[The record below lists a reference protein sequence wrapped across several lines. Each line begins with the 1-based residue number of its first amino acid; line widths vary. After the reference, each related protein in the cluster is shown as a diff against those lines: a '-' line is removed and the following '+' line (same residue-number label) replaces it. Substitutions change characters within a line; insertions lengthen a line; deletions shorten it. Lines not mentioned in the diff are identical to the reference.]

1 MKSTMAEALITPDV
15 LTWARKRSGL
25 DSGRLAH
32 KLKVKPE
39 SVMAWEDAES
49 RPTFRQAQRL
59 AQALHIPFGY
69 LFLSEPP
76 VQELP
81 LPDLRTFHGS
91 QTDEPSPDFLELLY
105 DTMNKQQWFRE
116 YRESEGVE
124 ELPFVGRFTMSNS
137 AETVAADIRDIVTI
151 DEARS
156 RAGNWEGFLR
166 ELSRSVE
173 ELGVMVLRSGVVRND
188 THRPLNVEEF
198 RGFAITDEVAPLIF
212 INGRDFRGAQI
223 FTLAHE
229 MAHIWV
235 GEAGVSNPDY
245 SMRSIEQENDVERFC
260 NRVAAEMLV
269 PAQDFRHRWDELGS
283 TSEANLR
290 FLARYYRVSGMV
302 VLRQAYDLDL
312 ISAEMYWEGY
322 RQSVARAV
330 NSDTATTSGG
340 NFYYTLTAR
349 NGTWFTSAVI
359 SSVADGSLLYRE
371 AADLLNVH
379 PKTLPGIAG
388 HLFGGTLSL
397 A

>member
-1 MKSTMAEALITPDV
+1 MAEALITPDV

-25 DSGRLAH
+25 DSGQLAH
-32 KLKVKPE
+32 KLNVKPE
-39 SVMAWEDAES
+39 AVMAWEGAES

-59 AQALHIPFGY
+59 AQSLHVPFGY
-69 LFLSEPP
+69 LFLTEPP

-81 LPDLRTFHGS
+81 LPDLRTLPGS
-91 QTDEPSPDFLELLY
+91 QPGEPSPNFLDLIY

-124 ELPFVGRFTMSNS
+124 ELPFVGRFTVSN
-137 AETVAADIRDIVTI
+137 APETVAADIRDIVAV

-156 RAGNWEGFLR
+156 RASNWEGFLR
-166 ELSRSVE
+166 ELTRSVE

-188 THRPLNVEEF
+188 THRPLDVEEF
-198 RGFAITDEVAPLIF
+198 RGFAIADEVAPLIF

-229 MAHIWV
+229 LAHIWV

-245 SMRSIEQENDVERFC
+245 SMRSADQERDVERFC
-260 NRVAAEMLV
+260 NRVAAETLV
-269 PAQDFRHRWDELGS
+269 PARDFRHRWDQLDD
-283 TSEANLR
+283 TPEATLR
-290 FLARYYRVSGMV
+290 FLARHYRVSSMV

-312 ISAEMYWEGY
+312 IPAELYWEGY
-322 RQSVARAV
+322 RQSVARAT
-330 NSDTATTSGG
+330 NADSTTVSGG
-340 NFYYTLTAR
+340 NFHYTLTAR

-359 SSVADGSLLYRE
+359 TSVADGSLLYRE

-379 PKTLPGIAG
+379 PKTLPGIAEY
-388 HLFGGTLSL
+388 LFGGTLSL

>member
-1 MKSTMAEALITPDV
+1 MAEALITPDV

-25 DSGRLAH
+25 DSGQLARRLN
-32 KLKVKPE
+32 VKPE
-39 SVMAWEDAES
+39 AVAAWEDAER

-59 AQALHIPFGY
+59 AQTLHVPFGY

-81 LPDLRTFHGS
+81 LPDLRTLPGNQHV
-91 QTDEPSPDFLELLY
+91 DPSPDFLDLLY

-124 ELPFVGRFTMSNS
+124 ELPFVGRFTASNS
-137 AETVAADIRDIVTI
+137 AETVAADIRDLVAV

-156 RAGNWEGFLR
+156 RANNWEGFLR
-166 ELSRSVE
+166 ELTRSVE
-173 ELGVMVLRSGVVRND
+173 ELGVMVLRSGVVGND
-188 THRPLNVEEF
+188 THRPLDVDEF

-245 SMRSIEQENDVERFC
+245 SLRSTEQGNDVERFC

-269 PAQDFRHRWDELGS
+269 PAEDFQHRWDRESG
-283 TSEANLR
+283 TSGASLR
-290 FLARYYRVSGMV
+290 NLARHYRVSSMV

-312 ISAEMYWEGY
+312 IPAEVYWQGY
-322 RQSVARAV
+322 RQSVVRAI
-330 NSDTATTSGG
+330 DADAGAAPGG
-340 NFYYTLTAR
+340 NFYHTLTAR
-349 NGTWFTSAVI
+349 NGAWFTSAVI

-379 PKTLPGIAG
+379 PKTLPGIAE

>member
-1 MKSTMAEALITPDV
+1 MAEALITPDV

-25 DSGRLAH
+25 DSGQLAH
-32 KLKVKPE
+32 RLNVKPE
-39 SVMAWEDAES
+39 AVTAWEDAER

-59 AQALHIPFGY
+59 AQTLHVPFGY

-81 LPDLRTFHGS
+81 LPDLRTLSGS
-91 QTDEPSPDFLELLY
+91 QPEEPSPNFLDLLY

-124 ELPFVGRFTMSNS
+124 GLPFVGRFTVSNT
-137 AETVAADIRDIVTI
+137 AETVAADIRDIVAI

-156 RAGNWEGFLR
+156 RANNWEGFLR
-166 ELSRSVE
+166 QLTRSVE
-173 ELGVMVLRSGVVRND
+173 ELGVMVLRSGVVGND
-188 THRPLNVEEF
+188 THRPLDVEEF

-245 SMRSIEQENDVERFC
+245 SMRSIEQDNGVERFC
-260 NRVAAEMLV
+260 NRVAAETLV
-269 PAQDFRHRWDELGS
+269 PAQDFQRRWDQVGD
-283 TSEANLR
+283 TSEASLR
-290 FLARYYRVSGMV
+290 FLTRHYQVSSMV

-312 ISAEMYWEGY
+312 IPAEVYWEGY
-322 RQSVARAV
+322 RQSVERAI
-330 NSDTATTSGG
+330 NAGTTAAPGG
-340 NFYYTLTAR
+340 NFYNTLTAR
-349 NGTWFTSAVI
+349 NGTWFTSAVV
-359 SSVADGSLLYRE
+359 SSVADGSLLHRE

-379 PKTLPGIAG
+379 PKTLPGIAE
-388 HLFGGTLSL
+388 HLFGGALSR

>member
-1 MKSTMAEALITPDV
+1 MAEALITPDV

-25 DSGRLAH
+25 DSGQLAH
-32 KLKVKPE
+32 RLNVKPE
-39 SVMAWEDAES
+39 AVTAWEDAER

-59 AQALHIPFGY
+59 AQTLHVPFGY

-81 LPDLRTFHGS
+81 LPDLRTLSGN
-91 QTDEPSPDFLELLY
+91 QPEEPSPNFLDLLH

-124 ELPFVGRFTMSNS
+124 GLPFVGRFTVSNT
-137 AETVAADIRDIVTI
+137 AETVAADIQDIVAI

-156 RAGNWEGFLR
+156 RANNWEGFLR
-166 ELSRSVE
+166 QLTRSVE
-173 ELGVMVLRSGVVRND
+173 ELGVMVLRSGVVGND
-188 THRPLNVEEF
+188 THRPLDVEEF

-235 GEAGVSNPDY
+235 GEAGISRPDY
-245 SMRSIEQENDVERFC
+245 SMRSIEQGNDVERFC
-260 NRVAAEMLV
+260 NRVAAETLV
-269 PAQDFRHRWDELGS
+269 PAQDFQHRWDQGGD
-283 TSEANLR
+283 TSEASLR
-290 FLARYYRVSGMV
+290 FLARHYRVSSMV

-312 ISAEMYWEGY
+312 IPAEMYWKGY
-322 RQSVARAV
+322 RQSVAQAT
-330 NSDTATTSGG
+330 NADTVAAPGG

-379 PKTLPGIAG
+379 PKTLPGIAE
-388 HLFGGTLSL
+388 HLFGGTLPL

>member
-1 MKSTMAEALITPDV
+1 MAEALITPDV

-25 DSGRLAH
+25 DSGQLAH
-32 KLKVKPE
+32 RLNVKPE
-39 SVMAWEDAES
+39 AVTAWEDAER

-59 AQALHIPFGY
+59 AQTLHVPFGY

-81 LPDLRTFHGS
+81 LPDLRTLSGS
-91 QTDEPSPDFLELLY
+91 QPEEPSPNFLDLLY

-124 ELPFVGRFTMSNS
+124 GLPFVGRFTVSNT
-137 AETVAADIRDIVTI
+137 AETVAADIRDIVAI

-156 RAGNWEGFLR
+156 KANNWEGFLR
-166 ELSRSVE
+166 QLIRSVE
-173 ELGVMVLRSGVVRND
+173 ELGVMVLRSGVVGND
-188 THRPLNVEEF
+188 THRPLDVEEF
-198 RGFAITDEVAPLIF
+198 RGLAITDEVAPLIF

-245 SMRSIEQENDVERFC
+245 SMRSIEQDNGVERFC
-260 NRVAAEMLV
+260 NRVAAETLV
-269 PAQDFRHRWDELGS
+269 PAQDFQRRWDQVGD
-283 TSEANLR
+283 TSEASLR
-290 FLARYYRVSGMV
+290 FLTRHYQVSSKV

-312 ISAEMYWEGY
+312 IPAEVYWEGY
-322 RQSVARAV
+322 WQSVERYTNAGTAAV
-330 NSDTATTSGG
+330 PGG

-349 NGTWFTSAVI
+349 NGIWFTSAVV
-359 SSVADGSLLYRE
+359 SSVADGSLLHRE

-379 PKTLPGIAG
+379 PKTLPGIAE
-388 HLFGGTLSL
+388 HLFGGTLTL

>member
-1 MKSTMAEALITPDV
+1 MAEALITPDV

-25 DSGRLAH
+25 DSGQLAH
-32 KLKVKPE
+32 RLNVKPE
-39 SVMAWEDAES
+39 AVTAWEDAER

-59 AQALHIPFGY
+59 AQTLHVPFGY

-81 LPDLRTFHGS
+81 LPDLRTLSGS
-91 QTDEPSPDFLELLY
+91 QPEEPSPNFLDLLY

-116 YRESEGVE
+116 YRESEGVDG
-124 ELPFVGRFTMSNS
+124 LPFVGRFTVSNT
-137 AETVAADIRDIVTI
+137 AETVAADIRDIVAI

-156 RAGNWEGFLR
+156 KANNWEGFLR
-166 ELSRSVE
+166 QFIRSVE
-173 ELGVMVLRSGVVRND
+173 ELGVMVLRSGVVGND
-188 THRPLNVEEF
+188 THRPLDVEEF

-245 SMRSIEQENDVERFC
+245 SMRSIEQGNGVERFC
-260 NRVAAEMLV
+260 NRVAAETLV
-269 PAQDFRHRWDELGS
+269 PAEDFQRRWDQVGD
-283 TSEANLR
+283 TSEASLR
-290 FLARYYRVSGMV
+290 FLTRHYQVSSMV

-312 ISAEMYWEGY
+312 IPAEVYWEGY
-322 RQSVARAV
+322 WQSVERSINAG
-330 NSDTATTSGG
+330 TAAAPGG

-349 NGTWFTSAVI
+349 NGIWFTSAVV
-359 SSVADGSLLYRE
+359 SGVADGSLLHRE

-379 PKTLPGIAG
+379 PKTLPGIAE
-388 HLFGGTLSL
+388 HLFGGTLTL

>member
-1 MKSTMAEALITPDV
+1 MAEALITPDV

-25 DSGRLAH
+25 DSGQLAH
-32 KLKVKPE
+32 KLNVKPE
-39 SVMAWEDAES
+39 AVVAWEDAES

-59 AQALHIPFGY
+59 AQTLHVPFGY
-69 LFLSEPP
+69 LFLTEPP
-76 VQELP
+76 AQELP
-81 LPDLRTFHGS
+81 LPDLRTLPGS
-91 QTDEPSPDFLELLY
+91 RLGEPSPNFLDLIY

-124 ELPFVGRFTMSNS
+124 ELPFVGRFAVSNP
-137 AETVAADIRDIVTI
+137 AETVAADIREIVGV

-156 RAGNWEGFLR
+156 RASNWEGFLR

-188 THRPLNVEEF
+188 THRPLDVEEF

-223 FTLAHE
+223 FTLVHE
-229 MAHIWV
+229 LAHIWV

-245 SMRSIEQENDVERFC
+245 SMRSIEQESDVERFC
-260 NRVAAEMLV
+260 NRVAAETLV
-269 PAQDFRHRWDELGS
+269 PAQDFQHRWDQAGDTAEVS
-283 TSEANLR
+283 LR
-290 FLARYYRVSGMV
+290 FLARHYRVSSMV
-302 VLRQAYDLDL
+302 VLRQAYELDL
-312 ISAEMYWEGY
+312 ISAEVYWEGY
-322 RQSVARAV
+322 RQSVAWAV
-330 NSDTATTSGG
+330 SADTAAASGG

>member
-1 MKSTMAEALITPDV
+1 MAEALITPDV

-25 DSGRLAH
+25 DSGQLARRLN
-32 KLKVKPE
+32 VKPE
-39 SVMAWEDAES
+39 AVAAWEDAER

-59 AQALHIPFGY
+59 AQTLHVPLGY

-81 LPDLRTFHGS
+81 LPDLRTLPGN
-91 QTDEPSPDFLELLY
+91 QPDDPSPDFLDLLY

-124 ELPFVGRFTMSNS
+124 ELPFVGRFTASNS
-137 AETVAADIRDIVTI
+137 AETVAADIRDLVAV
-151 DEARS
+151 DVARS
-156 RAGNWEGFLR
+156 RADNWEGFLR
-166 ELSRSVE
+166 ELTRNVE
-173 ELGVMVLRSGVVRND
+173 ELGVMVLRSGVVGND
-188 THRPLNVEEF
+188 THRPLDVEEF

-245 SMRSIEQENDVERFC
+245 SLRSTEQENDVERFC
-260 NRVAAEMLV
+260 NRVAAETLV
-269 PAQDFRHRWDELGS
+269 PAEDFQHRWVRAGG
-283 TSEANLR
+283 TSEASLR
-290 FLARYYRVSGMV
+290 NLARHYRVSSMV

-312 ISAEMYWEGY
+312 IPAEVYWHGY
-322 RQSVARAV
+322 RQSVVRAT
-330 NSDTATTSGG
+330 NADATAAPGG
-340 NFYYTLTAR
+340 NFYHTLTAR

-379 PKTLPGIAG
+379 PKTLLGIAE
-388 HLFGGTLSL
+388 HLFGGALSL